1 MHHKNVPVTSE
12 YVILNYDKNN
22 SSCAVDETR
31 TRQRWIL
38 SEVSVL
44 CFTHLNIPIRNVR
57 NIPII
62 SQL

>member
-38 SEVSVL
+38 SEVRVL
-44 CFTHLNIPIRNVR
+44 CFTHLNIPIRNV
-57 NIPII
+57 
-62 SQL
+62 